1 MATPGSSKKRVIMG
15 CAILITALVIFIG
28 TSTQNHSI
36 AEGKG
41 SDYESIELFT
51 DVMAIVKK
59 SYVEEVDTK
68 KLIYGAINGMLAS
81 LDPHSSFMPPDSY
94 KEMKIDTKGAFGG
107 LGIEITIKD
116 GILTVI
122 SPIEDTPAFKAG
134 IKAGDQIFKIDDKFT
149 KDLNIN
155 DAVKRMRG
163 QKGTKVILTIM
174 REGFDKPQ
182 EFPLMRDVIQV
193 KSVRSRLMEDGYAYI
208 RIAQFQ
214 EKTDE
219 DLARFLKSLKEE
231 NKGEL
236 KGLVLDM
243 RNDPGGLLDQAVR
256 VAEHFVEEGKMIVYT
271 EGREKDSKMQFVARK
286 GSKEANYPIV
296 VLINGGSASA
306 AEIVAGA
313 LQDHKRAIVMG
324 TQSFGKGSVQTIIP
338 LSDDSGL
345 RLTTARYYTPK
356 GRSIQAKGITPDIIV
371 ERLELPKESAGKKD
385 TMHLREKDLE
395 NHFEGEDKGAPKD
408 AKKEEMKDGKKDD
421 KKDDLK
427 GDKKDKQPALKLED
441 ALKSDYQVL
450 RALDLLK
457 GWEILKKM
465 GEK

>member
-1 MATPGSSKKRVIMG
+1 MFSKGSKKKRVLAG
-15 CAILITALVIFIG
+15 FAIIIATLVIFIG
-28 TSTQNHSI
+28 ISSQRRCA

-51 DVMAIVKK
+51 DIMGIIKK

-68 KLIYGAINGMLAS
+68 KLVYGAINGMLAS
-81 LDPHSSFMPPDSY
+81 LDPHSSFMPPDTY
-94 KEMKIDTKGAFGG
+94 KEMKIDTKGTFGG

-122 SPIEDTPAFKAG
+122 SPIEDTPAYKAG
-134 IKAGDQIFKIDDKFT
+134 IKSGDQILRIDERFT

-163 QKGTKVILTIM
+163 LKGTKVNLTIM
-174 REGFDKPQ
+174 REGFDKPK
-182 EFPLMRDVIQV
+182 EFPLIRDVIQV
-193 KSVRSRLMEDGYAYI
+193 KSVRSRMLDSGYGYV

-214 EKTDE
+214 EKTDD
-219 DLARFLKSLKEE
+219 DLTKALRTLQEE
-231 NKGEL
+231 NKGAL
-236 KGLVLDM
+236 SGLVLDL
-243 RNDPGGLLDQAVR
+243 RNDPGGLLDQAVK
-256 VAEHFVEEGKMIVYT
+256 VADHFVEDGLIVYT
-271 EGREKDSKMQFVARK
+271 EGREKDSKMQFSAK
-286 GSKEANYPIV
+286 KDGKEPNYPIV

-306 AEIVAGA
+306 SEIVAGA

-345 RLTTARYYTPK
+345 RLTTARYYTPN

-371 ERLELPKESAGKKD
+371 QRLELPKEGDKKEGL
-385 TMHLREKDLE
+385 HLREKDLE
-395 NHFEGEDKGAPKD
+395 NHFETEDKAGKEIKKD
-408 AKKEEMKDGKKDD
+408 EKKEDKKED
-421 KKDDLK
+421 KKDTQATTKPEDNLK
-427 GDKKDKQPALKLED
+427 N
-441 ALKSDYQVL
+441 DYQVM

-465 GEK
+465 GATK